1 MKALVTVI
9 ALMLPALASAA
20 HLTAARTL
28 QAGTIIS
35 GSDLALSDGRGAGLS
50 DPGQA
55 IGMQTRVTIYEGR
68 AIPASALQE
77 PRLIERNQIVRI
89 TFRKGNLTI
98 QAEGRAMAPG
108 AAGDVI
114 RVMNTASR
122 NTISARVNPDGTLSA
137 LN

>member
-1 MKALVTVI
+1 MRWLALLI
-9 ALMLPALASAA
+9 ALALPVLANAA
-20 HLTAARTL
+20 HLTAAHTL
-28 QAGTIIS
+28 HAGTIIS
-35 GSDLALSDGRGAGLS
+35 STDLALSDGRGAGLS
-50 DPGQA
+50 DPGQV

-77 PRLIERNQIVRI
+77 PRLIERNQIARI
-89 TFRKGNLTI
+89 TYRKGRLTL
-98 QAEGRAMAPG
+98 QTEGRAMAPG

-122 NTISARVNPDGTLSA
+122 NTISARVNPDGSLSA